1 MRLVAASVFVDVAT
15 DGRARPEAR
24 HPAKLW
30 ERENPLSQRSH
41 ARHQAEALR
50 LTVMREVITE
60 EVVAQYKLPLGA
72 APVKPLTGIAMA
84 AALLIG
90 CQGDVQVTAAQMTAA
105 HEYWP
110 DTLTVRN
117 PLRLPKT
124 LKALRVPLGT
134 PGEQKPNVILLPN
147 GETLLVDYGGQ
158 QNSDGTYQENLY
170 LYRSSDYGQTWGA
183 RRTLSTPGREGY
195 FTLLH
200 SGVLLLTAQVISA
213 DHRNKEGYPYKVV
226 YRSEDGG
233 MTWDNGTP
241 VLHAD
246 VGGFYATGAAR
257 NILELRDGSLL
268 WEVGAYYAG
277 QRAWRSYDGG
287 LTWDKTGAPQAD
299 PPGFDG
305 IYSDG
310 EWPDDM
316 VLDQEPDGDL
326 LGFVRC
332 FPGALPPIPDDP
344 LPADSA
350 TDDEDNR
357 LVVFRSHDQGSTWT
371 LDPAPFHVVY
381 GEMYPSLLGLD
392 SKTVVFTYTARAL
405 QPTVGVRAVT
415 GTDVGSLDFS
425 HDVILIDSETNIA
438 AEYPAL
444 GIVDP
449 AGGGYG
455 NTIQEPD
462 GALLTPDSHL
472 DLTTGKTMV
481 EVVRWQLPPL

>member
-1 MRLVAASVFVDVAT
+1 M
-15 DGRARPEAR
+15 
-24 HPAKLW
+24 K
-30 ERENPLSQRSH
+30 
-41 ARHQAEALR
+41 
-50 LTVMREVITE
+50 
-60 EVVAQYKLPLGA
+60 
-72 APVKPLTGIAMA
+72 PVTAIAMA
-84 AALLIG
+84 AAAAVLVD
-90 CQGDVQVTAAQMTAA
+90 CQGDGQETAAQVMEAQLA
-105 HEYWP
+105 EAPEYWP

-117 PLRLPKT
+117 PSRLPKT

-134 PGEQKPNVILLPN
+134 PGEQKPNVVLLPN

-183 RRTLSTPGREGY
+183 RQTLPTPGREGY

-200 SGVLLLTAQVISA
+200 SGVLLLTAQLISA
-213 DHRNKEGYPYKVV
+213 DYRNKEGYAYSVV

-246 VGGFYATGAAR
+246 VGGSYGTDAAR

-268 WEVGAYYAG
+268 WEVGADYAG
-277 QRAWRSYDGG
+277 QRAWRSYDNA
-287 LTWDKTGAPQAD
+287 LTWDKTGPPQAD
-299 PPGFDG
+299 PAGFDSA
-305 IYSDG
+305 YSNGQWSD
-310 EWPDDM
+310 EM
-316 VLDQEPDGDL
+316 VLEQEADGDL

-332 FPGALPPIPDDP
+332 FPGALPPLPNDP

-350 TDDEDNR
+350 TVDLDNR

-371 LDPAPFHVVY
+371 LDRAPFQVVY
-381 GEMYPSLLGLD
+381 GEMYPSLLSPDG
-392 SKTVVFTYTARAL
+392 KTVLFTYTVRAL
-405 QPTVGVRAVT
+405 QPTVGVQAIM
-415 GTDVGSLDFS
+415 GDGVGLLDFS
-425 HDVILIDSETNIA
+425 HDVILIYSEVNIA

-444 GIVDP
+444 DVPDP

-455 NTIQEPD
+455 NTIREPD

-472 DLTTGKTMV
+472 SLTDGRTRV
-481 EVVRWQLPPL
+481 EAVRWQLPL